1 MSRVA
6 LAVAVI
12 GASGRMGRE
21 LCRAA
26 LDDDSFE
33 LAGGT
38 VRSGS
43 KELGSDLGEL
53 CGWGKSGVPTTD
65 DPPENAEV
73 LIDFTSPEATVEHL
87 AYGKPVVIG
96 TTGLNEEQHAK
107 VEEAAKSVPI
117 VLAPNTSVGINLL
130 ESIVR
135 ELSEKLGPD
144 YDIELVESHHRN
156 KKDAPSGTALFLGR
170 AAAEGRGKE
179 LDEVAT
185 YGREGAS
192 PRAEG
197 EIGIHAIRG
206 GAVVGEHR
214 LTFYGLGEE
223 IKVTHCSLSRQT
235 FATGALRAAR
245 FVASA
250 QPELYS
256 MRDVLNTDDRDV
268 GDRK

>member
-1 MSRVA
+1 
-6 LAVAVI
+6 
-12 GASGRMGRE
+12 MGRE
-21 LCRAA
+21 ICRSA
-26 LDDDSFE
+26 LKDDSFE
-33 LAGGT
+33 LVGGT

-43 KELGSDLGEL
+43 KDLGADLGEL
-53 CGWGKSGVPTTD
+53 CGRDKSGVAATE
-65 DPPENAEV
+65 DPPGNVEV

-96 TTGLNEEQHAK
+96 TTGLNGEQHAK
-107 VEEAAKSVPI
+107 VEEAMKTVPI
-117 VLAPNTSVGINLL
+117 VLAPNTSVGVNLL
-130 ESIVR
+130 REVVR

-144 YDIELVESHHRN
+144 YDIELVEAHHRN

-170 AAAEGRGKE
+170 AAAEGRGKG

-185 YGREGAS
+185 YGREGAV
-192 PRAEG
+192 PRQEG

-223 IKVTHCSLSRQT
+223 IEVTHRSLSRQT

-245 FVASA
+245 FAASA
-250 QPELYS
+250 QPGLYS
-256 MRDVLNTDDRDV
+256 MRDVLNGR
-268 GDRK
+268 